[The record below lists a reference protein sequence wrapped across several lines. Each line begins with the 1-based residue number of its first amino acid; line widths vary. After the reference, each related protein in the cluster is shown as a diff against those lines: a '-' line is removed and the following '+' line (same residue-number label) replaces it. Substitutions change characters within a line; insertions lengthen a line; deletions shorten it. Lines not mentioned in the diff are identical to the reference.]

1 MMITSALRR
10 ALSKARGEITSIKH
24 LSSAAGALA
33 DVCNLNIVSSPFPPI
48 MDSSHYKPVPE
59 FVSAD
64 WENAKWTNKVAVRD
78 GNTGETRTFS
88 DYNIYM

>member
-1 MMITSALRR
+1 MLALSIRR
-10 ALSKARGEITSIKH
+10 ALPKATKPF
-24 LSSAAGALA
+24 SSAAGALA

-64 WENAKWTNKVAVRD
+64 WGDANLAKKVAIRD

-88 DYNIYM
+88 DYNSYM